1 MDRAWLAYF
10 PGSPFARMARVLIR
24 EWGLRVEEVEYQ
36 FPPSQ
41 ELFEINPLG
50 TVPVLLVD
58 GEATFP
64 TLLVLERLWKLAGR
78 PDAAYGPRRDRQVLL
93 TVLQACDALV
103 SARYQRWAGLG
114 PVGTNHV
121 GYDPA
126 ERHLARVGA
135 TLAWLGSRRERQVQG
150 RAPELLLT
158 PPQGVRVAVGQG
170 HRSDDQEPYLIR
182 HFLRRPSGVTRIGR

>member
-1 MDRAWLAYF
+1 
-10 PGSPFARMARVLIR
+10 MARVLIR
-24 EWGLRVEEVEYQ
+24 EWGLRVEEVEYP
-36 FPPSQ
+36 FPPPQ

-64 TLLVLERLWKLAGR
+64 TLLVLERLWELAGR
-78 PDAAYGPRRDRQVLL
+78 PDTAYGPRRERQVLL

-135 TLAWLGSRRERQVQG
+135 TLAWLGSRRERG
-150 RAPELLLT
+150 E
-158 PPQGVRVAVGQG
+158 VA
-170 HRSDDQEPYLIR
+170 D
-182 HFLRRPSGVTRIGR
+182 GVTLPGVAMACLVLWADARGGLAAAVPPAVARLVRALEARASFVSTRPPVWSPA